1 MRLALRASLRLFN
14 FIPDKF
20 VIGKA
25 CICGDDGAFLIDVFR
40 NPQLLKTG
48 FDRFQYGLQSVV
60 FLAFAQGLGINND
73 LMLLIHRGHAVIALN
88 RPFAGGHLGTFVIG
102 DVTLHFLALLSLAHP
117 WAVRL
122 EKAIHFVHG
131 GI

>member
-1 MRLALRASLRLFN
+1 MRLALRASLRLCK

-40 NPQLLKTG
+40 DSLLLKTG
-48 FDRFQYGLQSVV
+48 LDRFQYGLQSVV
-60 FLAFAQGLGINND
+60 FLAFAKGLSINND
-73 LMLLIHRGHAVIALN
+73 LMLFIHSGHAIIALN
-88 RPFAGGHLGTFVIG
+88 RPFAGGHRGTFVIG
-102 DVTLHFLALLSLAHP
+102 QVALHYLAPLSLPHP

-122 EKAIHFVHG
+122 
-131 GI
+131 